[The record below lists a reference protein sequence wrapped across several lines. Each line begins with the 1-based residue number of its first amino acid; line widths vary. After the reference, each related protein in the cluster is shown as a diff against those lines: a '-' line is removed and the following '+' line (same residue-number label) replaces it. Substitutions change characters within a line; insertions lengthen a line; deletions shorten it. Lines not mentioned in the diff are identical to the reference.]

1 MSGPN
6 GELQK
11 RRFPRLKCFITV
23 SLRASK
29 SDLFLM
35 GTLSTISLGGCG
47 IEAGNPVEIGVRVE
61 VALFE
66 NDNISVIGDVVNLRV
81 LVDKPGFGLGV
92 EFTDTNERKAE
103 FVYSVEKRTQVD
115 DQEYWHLAQRLG
127 TEKENS

>member
-1 MSGPN
+1 
-6 GELQK
+6 
-11 RRFPRLKCFITV
+11 
-23 SLRASK
+23 
-29 SDLFLM
+29 M

-92 EFTDTNERKAE
+92 KFTDTNERKAE
-103 FVYSVEKRTQVD
+103 FVYSVEKGNNRAMSAS
-115 DQEYWHLAQRLG
+115 LF
-127 TEKENS
+127 SPCP